1 MVELHTYT
9 TYISEFSYAVYFRR
23 YANFPATSANASAQ
37 R

>member
-1 MVELHTYT
+1 MVETHTYA